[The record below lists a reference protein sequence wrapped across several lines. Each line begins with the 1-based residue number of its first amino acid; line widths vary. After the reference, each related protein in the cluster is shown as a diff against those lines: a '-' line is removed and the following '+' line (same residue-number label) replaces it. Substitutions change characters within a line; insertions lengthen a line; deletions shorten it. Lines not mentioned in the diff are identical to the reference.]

1 MDKQRLSRTRIFRAD
16 PALDTALE
24 AGAAREG
31 VKPSAYL
38 RQVLRAALG
47 PSNDPHPPSPPAAPA
62 VVLPVAA

>member
-1 MDKQRLSRTRIFRAD
+1 MRTGTLTRTRIFRAD
-16 PALDTALE
+16 PALDAALE

-62 VVLPVAA
+62 AAMPMAA